1 MSKECVKKIKNSV
14 KCTRN
19 EGIFGVYVGNLNKT
33 KKIKKKVLT
42 KGRRCGNII

>member
-1 MSKECVKKIKNSV
+1 MFKKYVKKTKNSV
-14 KCTRN
+14 KCTWD
-19 EGIFGVYVGNLNKT
+19 EGIFEAYVGNLNKT